1 MYVIR
6 QEMDKTYKIEQFIE
20 AQSNYAMIPD
30 TANFTTYEEAQNKLQ
45 ELNNNNVVFKCN
57 DDRYCIYHKNI
68 QTLLFEKT
76 TQCYDTEELARQQL
90 NAMND
95 IARE

>member
-1 MYVIR
+1 MYDIR
-6 QEMDKTYKIEQFIE
+6 QEMDKTYRMEQFIE
-20 AQSNYAMIPD
+20 AQNNYAMIPD
-30 TANFTTYEEAQNKLQ
+30 TANLTHEEAQNKLQ

-57 DDRYCIYHKNI
+57 DGKYCIYHKNI
-68 QTLLFEKT
+68 QTRLFEKT